1 MQKIAKQFNYI
12 ISLQLILTCEDKK
25 AQTLNKNYI
34 AYQGTEKVG
43 VLNGETG
50 EIIREV
56 DVNISGMGDN
66 PHYIVIDEVNNF
78 WYVTLLESGYVLKND
93 LINKNARKNAPQKT
107 KHKKKKPM
115 SKVSEKKNEKTW
127 NCRSCT

>member
-1 MQKIAKQFNYI
+1 MQNVAKHVILIFSLFI
-12 ISLQLILTCEDKK
+12 ILSCEDKK
-25 AQTLNKNYI
+25 AATLNKIYI

-56 DVNISGMGDN
+56 DVNISPMGDN

-78 WYVTLLESGYVLKND
+78 WYVTLLVSGYVLKYD
-93 LINKNARKNAPQKT
+93 LIT
-107 KHKKKKPM
+107 DEL
-115 SKVSEKKNEKTW
+115 VSSIQVGNMPALV
-127 NCRSCT
+127 